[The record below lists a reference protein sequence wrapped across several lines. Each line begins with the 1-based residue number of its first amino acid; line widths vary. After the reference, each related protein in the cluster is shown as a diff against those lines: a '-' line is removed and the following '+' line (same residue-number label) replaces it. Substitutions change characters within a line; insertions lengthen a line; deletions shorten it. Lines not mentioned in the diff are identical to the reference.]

1 MRVLSRRAAL
11 EALSCS
17 MAAAALPQALASS
30 GSGAR
35 ALNTPPAEVLRE
47 LPDARLYGSGRLRR
61 YFFHVYD
68 ARLWTQPS
76 FDIARFSQLPL
87 ALELQYGRELL
98 GALIAERSLE
108 EMRRGAEITP
118 AQQRAWLTAMQRCFP
133 DVAEGDRMT
142 GVQVPGTA
150 ARFFVNGA
158 FVGEVRDAEFTRLF
172 FGIWLAPTT
181 SEPELRAA
189 LLAGARGGS

>member
-11 EALSCS
+11 RALTCS
-17 MAAAALPQALASS
+17 MAAAALPQALASA

-35 ALNTPPAEVLRE
+35 ALTTPPTEVLRE

-68 ARLWTQPS
+68 ARLWTQPN
-76 FDIARFSQLPL
+76 FEIARFSQLPL
-87 ALELQYGRELL
+87 ALELQYGRELV
-98 GALIAERSLE
+98 GSLIAERSIE
-108 EMRRGAEITP
+108 EMQRAAEITP
-118 AQQRAWLTAMQRCFP
+118 AQQRVWLAAMQRCFP
-133 DVAEGDRMT
+133 DVVEGDRMT
-142 GVQVPGTA
+142 GVHLPGTA

>member
-11 EALSCS
+11 EALTCS

-30 GSGAR
+30 GSGPR

-76 FDIARFSQLPL
+76 FEIARFSQLPL

-133 DVAEGDRMT
+133 DVGEGDRMT
-142 GVQVPGTA
+142 GLQLPGTA

>member
-1 MRVLSRRAAL
+1 MT
-11 EALSCS
+11 CS

-35 ALNTPPAEVLRE
+35 ALTTPPAEVLRE

-68 ARLWTQPS
+68 ARRWTQPS
-76 FDIARFSQLPL
+76 VEIARFSQLPL
-87 ALELQYGRELL
+87 ALELQYGRALE
-98 GALIAERSLE
+98 GALVAERSLE
-108 EMRRGAEITP
+108 EMQRGAEITP

-133 DVAEGDRMT
+133 DVVEGDRMT
-142 GVQVPGTA
+142 GVQLPGTA

>member
-11 EALSCS
+11 RALTCS
-17 MAAAALPQALASS
+17 MAAAALPQALASA

-35 ALNTPPAEVLRE
+35 ALTTPPTEVLRE

-68 ARLWTQPS
+68 ARLWTQPG
-76 FDIARFSQLPL
+76 FEIARFSQLPL
-87 ALELQYGRELL
+87 ALELQYGRELV
-98 GALIAERSLE
+98 GSLIAERSIE
-108 EMRRGAEITP
+108 EMQRAAEITP
-118 AQQRAWLTAMQRCFP
+118 AQQRVWLAAMQRCFP
-133 DVAEGDRMT
+133 DVVEGDRMT
-142 GVQVPGTA
+142 GVQLPGTA

-158 FVGEVRDAEFTRLF
+158 FVGEVRDAEFTRLV

>member
-1 MRVLSRRAAL
+1 MTMSDQGRSGKSWVPQVAL
-11 EALSCS
+11 LTAGGLLGIALSWV
-17 MAAAALPQALASS
+17 MFQGVGVA
-30 GSGAR
+30 
-35 ALNTPPAEVLRE
+35 
-47 LPDARLYGSGRLRR
+47 
-61 YFFHVYD
+61 F
-68 ARLWTQPS
+68 PS
-76 FDIARFSQLPL
+76 FPIQV
-87 ALELQYGRELL
+87 
-98 GALIAERSLE
+98 SLE
-108 EMRRGAEITP
+108 EMQRGAEIAP

-133 DVAEGDRMT
+133 DVVEGDRMT
-142 GVQVPGTA
+142 GVQLPGTA

>member
-1 MRVLSRRAAL
+1 
-11 EALSCS
+11 
-17 MAAAALPQALASS
+17 MAAAALPQASASS

-35 ALNTPPAEVLRE
+35 ALTTPPAEVLRE

-68 ARLWTQPS
+68 ARLWTQPN
-76 FDIARFSQLPL
+76 FEIARFSQLPL
-87 ALELQYGRELL
+87 ALELQYGRELV
-98 GALIAERSLE
+98 GSLIAERSLE
-108 EMRRGAEITP
+108 EMQRGAEIAP

-133 DVAEGDRMT
+133 DVVEGDRMT
-142 GVQVPGTA
+142 GVQLPGTA

>member
-11 EALSCS
+11 RALTCS
-17 MAAAALPQALASS
+17 MAAAALPQALASA

-35 ALNTPPAEVLRE
+35 ALTTPPTEVLRE

-68 ARLWTQPS
+68 ARLWTQPG
-76 FDIARFSQLPL
+76 FEIARFSQLPL
-87 ALELQYGRELL
+87 ALELQYGRELV
-98 GALIAERSLE
+98 GSLIAERSIE
-108 EMRRGAEITP
+108 EMQRAAEITP
-118 AQQRAWLTAMQRCFP
+118 AQQRVWLAAMQRCFP
-133 DVAEGDRMT
+133 DVVEGDRMT
-142 GVQVPGTA
+142 GVQLPGTA

-158 FVGEVRDAEFTRLF
+158 FVGEVRDAEFARLF

>member
-1 MRVLSRRAAL
+1 MRRLSRRAAL
-11 EALSCS
+11 RAMTCS
-17 MAAAALPQALASS
+17 MAAAALPQAWASS
-30 GSGAR
+30 GPGAR

-76 FDIARFSQLPL
+76 FDIERYSEQRL

-118 AQQRAWLTAMQRCFP
+118 AQQRVWLAAMQRCFP
-133 DVAEGDRMT
+133 DVVEGDRMT
-142 GVQVPGTA
+142 GVQLPGAA

-158 FVGEVRDAEFTRLF
+158 FVGEVRDAEFARLF

>member
-1 MRVLSRRAAL
+1 MGQLSRRAVL
-11 EALSCS
+11 EAMTFSV
-17 MAAAALPQALASS
+17 AWAALPQASANS
-30 GSGAR
+30 GSASRAR
-35 ALNTPPAEVLRE
+35 AAPPTEVLRE

-68 ARLWTQPS
+68 ASLWAQPD
-76 FDIARFSQLPL
+76 FDIARFWQQPL
-87 ALELQYGRELL
+87 ALELQYGRALQ

-108 EMRRGAEITP
+108 EMQRGAEIST
-118 AQQRAWLTAMQRCFP
+118 AQQRIWLAAMLRCFP

-142 GVQVPGTA
+142 GVQLPGAA

-158 FVGEVRDAEFTRLF
+158 FVGEVRDAEFARLF
-172 FGIWLAPTT
+172 FGIWLAPST
-181 SEPELRAA
+181 SEPQLRAA

>member
-1 MRVLSRRAAL
+1 MGQLSRRAVL
-11 EALSCS
+11 EAMTFSVAC
-17 MAAAALPQALASS
+17 AALPPASASS
-30 GSGAR
+30 GSASR
-35 ALNTPPAEVLRE
+35 ALASPPSEVLRE

-76 FDIARFSQLPL
+76 FEIARFSQLPL
-87 ALELQYGRELL
+87 ALELQYGRELV
-98 GALIAERSLE
+98 GSLIAERSLE
-108 EMRRGAEITP
+108 EMRRGAEITT
-118 AQQRAWLTAMQRCFP
+118 AQQRAWLTAMERCFP
-133 DVAEGDRMT
+133 DVVEGDRMT
-142 GVQVPGTA
+142 GVQLPGTA

>member
-1 MRVLSRRAAL
+1 MTFSMSGAAL
-11 EALSCS
+11 Q
-17 MAAAALPQALASS
+17 QASASS
-30 GSGAR
+30 GSASR
-35 ALNTPPAEVLRE
+35 ALTTPPAEVLRE
-47 LPDARLYGSGRLRR
+47 LPEARLYGSGRLRR

-68 ARLWTQPS
+68 ARLWTQPG
-76 FDIARFSQLPL
+76 FEIARFSEQRL

-98 GALIAERSLE
+98 GALIAERSIE

-142 GVQVPGTA
+142 GVQVPGAA
-150 ARFFVNGA
+150 ARFFVNGDFA
-158 FVGEVRDAEFTRLF
+158 GEVRDAEFTRLF
-172 FGIWLAPTT
+172 FGIWLAPST

>member
-1 MRVLSRRAAL
+1 MT
-11 EALSCS
+11 CS
-17 MAAAALPQALASS
+17 MAAGALPQAWASS

-35 ALNTPPAEVLRE
+35 AVTMPPAEVLRE

-68 ARLWTQPS
+68 ARLWAQPS
-76 FDIARFSQLPL
+76 FEIARFSQLPL
-87 ALELQYGRELL
+87 ALELQYGRALE
-98 GALIAERSLE
+98 GALVAERSLE

-133 DVAEGDRMT
+133 DVVEDDRMT
-142 GVQVPGTA
+142 GVQLPGTA

-158 FVGEVRDAEFTRLF
+158 FVGEVRDAEFARLF

-189 LLAGARGGS
+189 LLAGARSGS

>member
-11 EALSCS
+11 EAVACS
-17 MAAAALPQALASS
+17 MAAAAMPQALASS

-35 ALNTPPAEVLRE
+35 ALTSPPAEVMRE

-76 FDIARFSQLPL
+76 FDIERYSDQRL

-118 AQQRAWLTAMQRCFP
+118 AQQRIWLAAMQRCFP
-133 DVAEGDRMT
+133 DVVEGDRMT
-142 GVQVPGTA
+142 GVQLPGAA

-158 FVGEVRDAEFTRLF
+158 FVGEVRDAEFARLF
-172 FGIWLAPTT
+172 FGIWLAPST

>member
-11 EALSCS
+11 RALTCS
-17 MAAAALPQALASS
+17 MAAAALPQALANA

-35 ALNTPPAEVLRE
+35 ALTTPPTEVLRE

-61 YFFHVYD
+61 SFFHVYD
-68 ARLWTQPS
+68 ARLWTQPG
-76 FDIARFSQLPL
+76 FEIARFSQLPL
-87 ALELQYGRELL
+87 ALELQYGRELV
-98 GALIAERSLE
+98 GSLIAERSIE
-108 EMRRGAEITP
+108 EMQRAAEITP
-118 AQQRAWLTAMQRCFP
+118 AQQRVWLAAMQRCFP
-133 DVAEGDRMT
+133 DVVEGDRMT
-142 GVQVPGTA
+142 GVQLPGTA

>member
-1 MRVLSRRAAL
+1 MT
-11 EALSCS
+11 CS
-17 MAAAALPQALASS
+17 MAAAALPQAWASS
-30 GSGAR
+30 GPGAR

-76 FDIARFSQLPL
+76 FDIERYSEQRL

-118 AQQRAWLTAMQRCFP
+118 AQQRVWLAAMQRCFP
-133 DVAEGDRMT
+133 DVVEGDRMT
-142 GVQVPGTA
+142 GVQLPGAA

-158 FVGEVRDAEFTRLF
+158 FVGEVRDAEFARLF

>member
-11 EALSCS
+11 EALTCS

-68 ARLWTQPS
+68 ARLWTPQS
-76 FDIARFSQLPL
+76 FDISRFSEQRL

-133 DVAEGDRMT
+133 DVGEGDRMT

>member
-1 MRVLSRRAAL
+1 MGPLSRRAVL
-11 EALSCS
+11 EAVTLSVACT
-17 MAAAALPQALASS
+17 ALPQASASS
-30 GSGAR
+30 GSASR
-35 ALNTPPAEVLRE
+35 ASTPPPTEVLRE
-47 LPDARLYGSGRLRR
+47 LPDARLYGSGRVRR

-68 ARLWTQPS
+68 ARLWTQPG
-76 FDIARFSQLPL
+76 FDIARFSQQPL

-118 AQQRAWLTAMQRCFP
+118 AQQRAWLTAMQHCFP

-142 GVQVPGTA
+142 GVQLPGAA

-172 FGIWLAPTT
+172 FGIWLAPST

>member
-11 EALSCS
+11 RALTCS
-17 MAAAALPQALASS
+17 MAAAALPQALASA

-35 ALNTPPAEVLRE
+35 ALTTPPTEVLRE

-68 ARLWTQPS
+68 ARLWTQPG
-76 FDIARFSQLPL
+76 FEIARFSQLPL
-87 ALELQYGRELL
+87 ALELQYGRELV
-98 GALIAERSLE
+98 GSLIAERSIE
-108 EMRRGAEITP
+108 EMQRAAEITP
-118 AQQRAWLTAMQRCFP
+118 AQQRVWLAAMQRCFP
-133 DVAEGDRMT
+133 DVVEGDRMT
-142 GVQVPGTA
+142 GVQLPGTA

>member
-11 EALSCS
+11 RAMTCS

-35 ALNTPPAEVLRE
+35 ALTTPPAEVLRE

-76 FDIARFSQLPL
+76 FEIARFSQLPL
-87 ALELQYGRELL
+87 ALELQYGRELV
-98 GALIAERSLE
+98 GSLIAERSIE
-108 EMRRGAEITP
+108 EMQRAAEITP
-118 AQQRAWLTAMQRCFP
+118 AQQRVWLAAMQRCFP
-133 DVAEGDRMT
+133 DVVEGDRMT
-142 GVQVPGTA
+142 GVQLPGTA